1 MRSPLPVLLAL
12 TALLLVLPGCG
23 TPKTSD
29 FSADEVPEN
38 FAVSVYRHLEGG
50 KHTYLTLSPTG
61 ELAFAGGRPAIMRQT
76 TPVMT
81 LTPQQ
86 RQEVW
91 ALILRND
98 LLGLKGQGFRSMEH
112 AAYEVEIKTGK
123 GFNKKDFR
131 VVDEHV
137 TQGVKDLHDKLFD
150 LQADERYRPMQT
162 QEVLKQ
168 DRQIQP

>member
-1 MRSPLPVLLAL
+1 MRQSLPCLFALIALFTLL
-12 TALLLVLPGCG
+12 TGCG

-29 FSADEVPEN
+29 FSADNVPED

-50 KHTYLTLSPTG
+50 KHTYLTLNPDG
-61 ELAFAGGRPAIMRQT
+61 QLAFAGGRPAIMRQT

-91 ALILRND
+91 ALILNND
-98 LLGLKGQGFRSMEH
+98 LLGLKGQGFRAMEN

-131 VVDEHV
+131 LVDEHI

-150 LQADERYRPMQT
+150 LQADERYRPMET
-162 QEVLKQ
+162 REVLME
-168 DRQIQP
+168 DRKIQP